1 MNERNITSAPPLW
14 HLNRARVLFYIAL
27 AVIVIKTLGT
37 IADIFYFAS
46 QPVSAIQV
54 SASDSRYSFPGLFG
68 YYRLPFDY
76 LAIYEGIINGKLFA
90 MSVAVAL
97 LLFNSFPLLLIM
109 NLGRKLI
116 KNLKYSYTP
125 FTAETTSYIKKIGI
139 IMICMGSLSRFLFQV
154 SINVVN
160 LHRINFVNPYDLS
173 WILAGIF
180 TFLLS
185 DIFARGCYLQ
195 QESDETL

>member
-1 MNERNITSAPPLW
+1 MNENNITSAPPLW
-14 HLNRARVLFYIAL
+14 HLKLARVLFYILFA
-27 AVIVIKTLGT
+27 AIVIET
-37 IADIFYFAS
+37 IQTAADVFYFAS
-46 QPVSAIQV
+46 QPASAVQV
-54 SASDSRYSFPGLFG
+54 SISDSRYNFQGLSG
-68 YYRLPFDY
+68 YYRLSFDY
-76 LAIYEGIINGKLFA
+76 LAIYGEITDGRLL
-90 MSVAVAL
+90 AL
-97 LLFNSFPLLLIM
+97 SIAAAKLLFRRFPLLLIM

-116 KNLKYSYTP
+116 KTLKSSYTP

-154 SINVVN
+154 SINIIN
-160 LHRINFVNPYDLS
+160 LHRINYANPYDLS

-180 TFLLS
+180 TFLLA

>member
-14 HLNRARVLFYIAL
+14 HLNLARVLFYIL
-27 AVIVIKTLGT
+27 FAVIVIEAIVTA
-37 IADIFYFAS
+37 ADIFYFAS

-54 SASDSRYSFPGLFG
+54 SASDSRYSFLGLFG
-68 YYRLPFDY
+68 YYRLTFDY
-76 LAIYEGIINGKLFA
+76 LAISEGITNGKLFA
-90 MSVAVAL
+90 MSVAAAF
-97 LLFNSFPLLLIM
+97 LLFRSFPLLLIM
-109 NLGRKLI
+109 NFGRKLM
-116 KNLKYSYTP
+116 KTLKSSYTP
-125 FTAETTSYIKKIGI
+125 FTAETTSCIKIIGI

-154 SINVVN
+154 SINIVN
-160 LHRINFVNPYDLS
+160 LHRINLVNPYDPS

-180 TFLLS
+180 TFLLA